1 MVWGVWGKQKTSL
14 FCSSLVPIFGSVTS
28 LWTTKSVCLS
38 VCLSVCRSFCLS
50 VCRSFGLS
58 ACLSVGLS
66 VCRSINKKQKN
77 KKKSPFPTL
86 PYPLLPLIKS
96 CSSPS
101 PTQMRKKACQL
112 RFPNPLPKKNVAKK
126 ILEYSIFIEYIPTNT
141 YQIITIREYSI
152 KMLNEDGIV
161 PEATNSFSRTAGGG
175 GLKAL
180 SVDY

>member
-1 MVWGVWGKQKTSL
+1 M
-14 FCSSLVPIFGSVTS
+14 
-28 LWTTKSVCLS
+28 SVCLS
-38 VCLSVCRSFCLS
+38 VCLS

-66 VCRSINKKQKN
+66 VCRSIKKN
-77 KKKSPFPTL
+77 KKRTNFPPPL

-126 ILEYSIFIEYIPTNT
+126 ILEYSIFIEYTPTNT
-141 YQIITIREYSI
+141 YQIITTREYSI

-175 GLKAL
+175 
-180 SVDY
+180 V